1 MSASIGS
8 PRSPRSPWA
17 SGPDRTVLARL
28 LADAL
33 FVRGTGH
40 LQAGRARRALSHLAL
55 AARLASSDAGYFGA
69 AALAAHKAGNVD
81 AAVRYCERALELDPE
96 LQAVHDL
103 LSGMFLHGE
112 LYLRVL
118 ARIHQHLKPRT
129 YVEIGVE
136 RGESLAL
143 ASRQTRA
150 LGIDP
155 KPMLSY
161 RLAPNVRLFSETSDE
176 FFARRDVR
184 AELGGAP
191 IDLAFIDGMHHFEYA
206 LRDFMNLERWCTPQ
220 STIVLDDCFPHDRR
234 TALRERVVTFWSGDV
249 WKVVVLLKKYRPE
262 LSIHTIA
269 APPTGVCVVRNL
281 DPSSRFL
288 ADNLERLCH
297 EFMALDY
304 SFLEKDR
311 AGKLNLFPNDWEK
324 IRPLLG

>member
-1 MSASIGS
+1 MLG
-8 PRSPRSPWA
+8 RF
-17 SGPDRTVLARL
+17 

-55 AARLASSDAGYFGA
+55 AAWLASSDANYFAA
-69 AALAAHKAGNVD
+69 AALAAHKAGDID
-81 AAVRYCERALELDPE
+81 AAVRYCERALELDHE
-96 LQAVHDL
+96 LEAAHEL
-103 LSGMFLHGE
+103 LMGIFLHGE
-112 LYLRVL
+112 RYSSLLE
-118 ARIHQHLKPRT
+118 RIHRHLEPRT
-129 YVEIGVE
+129 YVEIGVAH
-136 RGESLAL
+136 GDSLRL
-143 ASRQTRA
+143 VLPQTRA

-155 KPMLSY
+155 KPLVAY
-161 RLAPNVRLFSETSDE
+161 PLPPNIRLFTETSDD
-176 FFARRDVR
+176 FFARHDVR

-191 IDLAFIDGMHHFEYA
+191 VDLALIDGMHHFEYA

-220 STIVLDDCFPHDRR
+220 STIMLDDCFPHDRR
-234 TALRERVVTFWSGDV
+234 TALRERVHTFWSGDV
-249 WKVVVLLKKYRPE
+249 WKVVVLLKKHRPD

-269 APPTGVCVVRNL
+269 TPPTGLCIVRKL
-281 DPSSRFL
+281 DPSSRLL
-288 ADNLERLCH
+288 ADNFERLRE

>member
-1 MSASIGS
+1 L
-8 PRSPRSPWA
+8 A
-17 SGPDRTVLARL
+17 SGHNRAVLARL

-40 LQAGRARRALSHLAL
+40 LQAGRPGRALSHLAL

-81 AAVRYCERALELDPE
+81 AAVRYCERALELDPG
-96 LQAVHDL
+96 LQGAHDL

-118 ARIHQHLKPRT
+118 ARIHEHLKPRT

-136 RGESLAL
+136 TGESLRL
-143 ASRQTRA
+143 VSPQTRA

-155 KPMLSY
+155 KPVLTY
-161 RLAPNVRLFSETSDE
+161 ALPPNARLFTETSDD
-176 FFARRDVR
+176 FFARHDVH

-191 IDLAFIDGMHHFEYA
+191 VDLAFIDGMHHFEYA
-206 LRDFMNLERWCTPQ
+206 LRDFMNLERWCKPQ
-220 STIVLDDCFPHDRR
+220 STIVFDDCFPHDRR
-234 TALRERVVTFWSGDV
+234 TALRERVTAFWSGDV
-249 WKVVVLLKKYRPE
+249 WKVVVLLKKYRPD
-262 LSIHTIA
+262 LSIYTIA
-269 APPTGVCVVRNL
+269 APPTGVCLVRNL
-281 DPSSRFL
+281 DPTSRVL
-288 ADNLERLCH
+288 ADNLERLCD

-324 IRPLLG
+324 IRPLLS